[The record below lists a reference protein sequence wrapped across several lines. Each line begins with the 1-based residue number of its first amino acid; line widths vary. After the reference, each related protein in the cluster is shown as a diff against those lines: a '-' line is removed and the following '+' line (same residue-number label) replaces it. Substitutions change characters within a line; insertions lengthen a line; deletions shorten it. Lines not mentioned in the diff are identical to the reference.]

1 MLFMSACRLAKMQRE
16 DLYLLIIPTG
26 TNPNDAFHCSSVQ
39 YQRKKERIFP
49 LLSIAE
55 KGFRAFVPNRLP
67 GIRPKSFGF
76 FCINFFENKPHG
88 FRRGKGNIKSHRYI
102 REKMRTDKNT
112 AYCHR
117 GSAYS
122 YHNI

>member
-26 TNPNDAFHCSSVQ
+26 TNPNDAFTVHLCDINE
-39 YQRKKERIFP
+39 KGADFP

-67 GIRPKSFGF
+67 VIRPKSFGF

-102 REKMRTDKNT
+102 REKMRTDENT